1 MSIIFPTYSEK
12 KSLSKSKQKK
22 FCIWQIVTNCERKRM
37 RKLALSDEILLSVD
51 KAARYIGGEVN
62 SVMKNL
68 DGIDVRVAFCF
79 PDVYEIGMSNL
90 GMMLL
95 YNMFNKR
102 PDVWCERVYSPWLDL
117 DKLMREQNIPLFALE
132 SQDPVRDFDF
142 LCITLGYEMCYTNV
156 LQTLDLSQIPLKAA
170 DRDES
175 CPIVIG
181 GGACAYNPE
190 PLAAFFDLF
199 YIGEGETV
207 YDALFDAYKANK
219 EAGGSREEFLLKAAQ
234 IPGIYVPAFYDV
246 TYKEDGTIASF
257 APNRP
262 GVPEKVQ
269 KQLIVDMDKG
279 YCPIEKPVVPF
290 IKATQDRVTLEI
302 QRGCI
307 RGCRFCQAGMIY
319 RPLRERDVEELKES
333 ARAMLKNSGHEEISL
348 SSLSSSDYTHL
359 EELVNFLIDEFKS
372 AGVNISLPSLRI
384 DAFALDVMSKVQ
396 DIKKSSLTFAPEA
409 GSQRLRDVINKGLTE
424 EVILHGAHEAF
435 VGGWNRVKLYFMLG
449 LPTETE
455 EDMKGIAHLA
465 ERIAEEYYDTVP
477 KEKRHG
483 KVQIVVSTSFF
494 VPKPFTPFQWAPMY
508 TEQDFIDKAKV
519 VKEEIRAQLNQ
530 KSIKYN
536 WHEPDVTTLEGFLAR
551 GDRRASEV
559 ILKAYEK
566 GALYDAWSESFR
578 YDIWK
583 EAFAETG
590 IDIEFYTLRE
600 RSTDEI
606 LPWDFIDAG
615 VTKEFLIRE
624 WKQAKGEVV
633 TPNCRQ
639 KCAGCGARRYEGGV
653 CYEGKNKIHKRR
665 AYEICRTS

>member
-1 MSIIFPTYSEK
+1 
-12 KSLSKSKQKK
+12 
-22 FCIWQIVTNCERKRM
+22 M

-117 DKLMREQNIPLFALE
+117 DKFMREQNIPLFALE

-359 EELVNFLIDEFKS
+359 EELVNFLIDKFKS

-455 EDMKGIAHLA
+455 KDMKGIAHLA

-615 VTKEFLIRE
+615 VTKGFLIRE

-653 CYEGKNKIHKRR
+653 CYEGKN
-665 AYEICRTS
+665 